1 MVGEIID
8 RHHDDI
14 VERWIA
20 AMRRRP
26 VARDLPRERLV
37 DHLPRLLA
45 RIGAQ
50 ATRGTSGTVGQGT
63 TRTHALQWLTEGF
76 ALGDLVAEFSTLR
89 QVVMEVLAEDG
100 RVTSEERASS
110 TPPSTTRCASRDR
123 IRARERALE
132 RLTLETAGSRSLD
145 DLLARL
151 VNVLSDASPAVDE
164 VTIRLASEGRLIA
177 RASIGLERQ
186 QTMGFSLAIGEGF
199 AGTIAATRRELSVRD
214 AANAPAIVSDDIRR
228 ERLRALFGVPLIAE
242 GDLVGVMHMGSRTAY
257 KFSEED
263 VVVFRAAAARVTTL
277 IVEATLRER
286 ERRALEAAERAGA
299 DAARELRILSGIFE
313 TSIDVVLVLDR
324 HSRLV
329 LPSPRVARLFGR
341 RPEETV
347 RRTLCEIALPNGDLS
362 RVERDVA
369 RVFSTEKPVRGVAD
383 MPTTMGMR
391 RFEYSLSPIPGDDA
405 PLVVCVARD
414 VTEERRVEAALR
426 QSEARFRVLVQASSM
441 AVWLSEDYGRRH
453 VDSPSWRD
461 LTGQTLEEYLGWGF
475 RAAIHGDDL
484 PHLMDA
490 WNAAVAEGTMM
501 ECEYRLRTSD
511 GRWRWTHARAVP
523 VAEASGT
530 RREWLGMNVAVTR
543 LTQATEDRERVMAV
557 LGHDLR
563 NPLNAITL
571 AASLLARADDIPPA
585 RRATAERIVRGAA
598 RMAQMIADLA
608 IHHRH
613 HEIEEDEARA
623 EPVAE
628 EAQRLFAVRGGG
640 ERVALVGEDLGD
652 PVSDVV
658 VVVDDEDGSCGRHGL
673 SNHAGTGSREPPVRL
688 GPGRSSPF
696 ADSFFSFSAGVRILL
711 SSAPRRTTTD
721 ESHIQTSRMMMPP
734 SVP

>member
-1 MVGEIID
+1 VHASD
-8 RHHDDI
+8 R
-14 VERWIA
+14 
-20 AMRRRP
+20 
-26 VARDLPRERLV
+26 
-37 DHLPRLLA
+37 
-45 RIGAQ
+45 
-50 ATRGTSGTVGQGT
+50 
-63 TRTHALQWLTEGF
+63 AL
-76 ALGDLVAEFSTLR
+76 
-89 QVVMEVLAEDG
+89 
-100 RVTSEERASS
+100 
-110 TPPSTTRCASRDR
+110 
-123 IRARERALE
+123 RALE

-164 VTIRLASEGRLIA
+164 VTILLASEGRLIA

-286 ERRALEAAERAGA
+286 ERRVLEAAERAGA

-426 QSEARFRVLVQASSM
+426 QSEARFRVLVPASSM

-511 GRWRWTHARAVP
+511 ERWMWIHARAVP

-530 RREWLGMNVAVTR
+530 RREWLGMNVDVTR
-543 LTQATEDRERVMAV
+543 LKQATEDRERVMAV

-598 RMAQMIADLA
+598 RMAQMIADLLDVTRIQQGGLPISRAPGDLAGVARQVVDELRTAHPNRVIELDVRGDLRGVWDAHRLAHAASNLVGNAVAYGVPSEPIVVRAVGLDESVILSVENA
-608 IHHRH
+608 IARPLPDDVLRTMFEPFGGGRRPRSEGGGLGLGLPIVRAIAEAHGGSVGVASTEAQVTLSVRLPRLQPA
-613 HEIEEDEARA
+613 DEAASR
-623 EPVAE
+623 P
-628 EAQRLFAVRGGG
+628 AQ
-640 ERVALVGEDLGD
+640 E
-652 PVSDVV
+652 
-658 VVVDDEDGSCGRHGL
+658 
-673 SNHAGTGSREPPVRL
+673 
-688 GPGRSSPF
+688 GPLQR
-696 ADSFFSFSAGVRILL
+696 
-711 SSAPRRTTTD
+711 
-721 ESHIQTSRMMMPP
+721 
-734 SVP
+734 